1 MLIGEVRHPVTQGRH
16 RSAGRPSSLLARF
29 ANAPAIRRSTLIG
42 GPKPHSKN
50 TGCTV
55 WFAGDRLA
63 IMGEAWEIRNSIQP
77 KLLCEELLRS
87 LRESLAHLDGL
98 RMVDPD
104 DAAIVALK
112 QSICDQIQDLE
123 QRICS

>member
-1 MLIGEVRHPVTQGRH
+1 VQAFLRILKIEQGQ
-16 RSAGRPSSLLARF
+16 
-29 ANAPAIRRSTLIG
+29 
-42 GPKPHSKN
+42 N

-55 WFAGDRLA
+55 WFPGDRLA

-104 DAAIVALK
+104 DATIVALK
-112 QSICDQIQDLE
+112 QSIRNQIQDLE
-123 QRICS
+123 QRIYS

>member
-1 MLIGEVRHPVTQGRH
+1 
-16 RSAGRPSSLLARF
+16 
-29 ANAPAIRRSTLIG
+29 
-42 GPKPHSKN
+42 
-50 TGCTV
+50 
-55 WFAGDRLA
+55 
-63 IMGEAWEIRNSIQP
+63 MGEAWEIRNSIQP

-104 DAAIVALK
+104 DAAIVGLK